1 MKSAPPWTIA
11 LALFTIYLVWGSTYL
26 AIRVA
31 VETLPP
37 FLMAGA
43 RFIVAGVVLACVL
56 VVARQFRANRSQWLQ
71 NGVAGIFMQLGGN
84 GLVCW
89 AEQEIPSGIATLI
102 IAFNPMFFAIAE
114 WLLHQCSDG
123 KIGSLPNGTTIAGLL
138 IGIVGLF
145 LLVSPN
151 EGNALNPWRV
161 AALIIACLCWTIGAS
176 ITRYGKHKCEP
187 FSGAAIQMLIGGG
200 VMLLTGFLVGEWNQ
214 WDIQK
219 TSNAS
224 VLSWLYLVVAGS
236 FIAYSAFA
244 WLTQNASPVLVSTY
258 AYINPAVAVFLGW
271 AILNEEIYRQTLV
284 SSIVI
289 VIGVALISISKK
301 KQTK

>member
-1 MKSAPPWTIA
+1 MKSASTWTIA
-11 LALFTIYLVWGSTYL
+11 LALLTIYLVWGSTYL

-43 RFIVAGVVLACVL
+43 RFIVAGVVLTSIL
-56 VVARQFRANRSQWLQ
+56 VVVRQFRANRAQWLQ

-102 IAFNPMFFAIAE
+102 IAFNPMFFALAE
-114 WLLHQCSDG
+114 WLLFRSSKG
-123 KIGSLPNGTTIAGLL
+123 KIGSLPNVMTIAGLL

-151 EGNALNPWRV
+151 EKSSLDPWRV
-161 AALIIACLCWTIGAS
+161 AALIVACLCWTIGAS

-187 FSGAAIQMLIGGG
+187 FSGAAIQMLVGGG
-200 VMLLTGFLVGEWNQ
+200 VMLLTGFFVGEWNH

-219 TSNAS
+219 TSTAS
-224 VLSWLYLVVAGS
+224 FLSWLYLVVAGS
-236 FIAYSAFA
+236 LIAYSTFA
-244 WLTQNASPVLVSTY
+244 WLTQNAPPVLVSTY
-258 AYINPAVAVFLGW
+258 AYVNPAVAVFLGW
-271 AILNEEIYRQTLV
+271 AILKEEIYRQTLL

-289 VIGVALISISKK
+289 VIGVALISFSKK